1 MAINQIYIPKLNPVE
16 FSPKYPTVFPQYD
29 SKDLGDFP
37 FSERIN
43 VWQEKVYYK
52 QKVKTSDT
60 HFFQFE
66 SNFSPIQLDLYNV
79 LYKDP
84 VVTVVMAQ
92 VGTNPRMPGWY
103 IYQAAISY
111 AGLEDGCYYIE
122 LSPGTNPADQQV
134 GEPMSVQAK
143 TDEATIY
150 YEYKHSHFHGDVIFE
165 TGIQFS
171 FRVEGARGKL
181 YPVSDDT
188 FYRDQKLNP
197 FQLSSKPHGSFDL
210 SMGGSFGIPDWVVQR
225 INWIWSC
232 DSVMINGKSFAKD
245 TGSNNGSQGI
255 QINEQEDYPLYGLTM
270 LVAEGINRASKIISP
285 TVDPNKRLMVAH
297 QIDGTLFGD
306 LSINVGDN
314 LIPINAIE

>member
-16 FSPKYPTVFPQYD
+16 FSPKFPTIFPQYN
-29 SKDLGDFP
+29 SRDLGDFP
-37 FSERIN
+37 FADRIN
-43 VWQEKVYYK
+43 VWQEKIYYK
-52 QKVKTSDT
+52 QKWQTSDT
-60 HFFQFE
+60 MFFQFE
-66 SNFSPIQLDLYNV
+66 SNFAPIQIDLFNI

-84 VVTVVMAQ
+84 VVTVVMAN
-92 VGTNPRMPGWY
+92 VGANPRMPGWY
-103 IYQAAISY
+103 IYQAAISF
-111 AGLEDGCYYIE
+111 AGLPEGCYYPE
-122 LSPGTNPADQQV
+122 LSPGSNPMDQLV
-134 GEPMSVQAK
+134 GEPIELKTV
-143 TDEATIY
+143 TDEASIY

-171 FRVEGARGKL
+171 FRVEGVRGKL

-210 SMGGSFGIPDWVVQR
+210 SMGGSFGIPDWAVQR

-245 TGSNNGSQGI
+245 TGSNNSSQGI
-255 QINEQEDYPLYGLTM
+255 QINEEEDYPLYGLTM

-285 TVDPNKRLMVAH
+285 TVDPNKRLMVAY
-297 QIDGTLFGD
+297 QIDGTLYGD